1 MNKCKKI
8 QVTANTVK
16 SSGKNAIVIQ
26 NSPSASVNGNQVK
39 TAKNFGVYVFASN
52 QALVQKN
59 ADSEYKEHR
68 NRDPEGNPDQGKEQ
82 YS

>member
-1 MNKCKKI
+1 M
-8 QVTANTVK
+8 TANIVK

-59 ADSEYKEHR
+59 TIQNTKSTGIVIQKGTR
-68 NRDPEGNPDQGKEQ
+68 IKVKEQ